1 MIPLYS
7 IFAVDCVRR
16 VSNWLRS
23 SLRAPNLPDWSIE
36 IGLVLLA
43 VGLAAYAKS
52 RSPSSSY
59 GFEYPPKPSPI
70 VEVLKVQTGLV
81 PGADFRG
88 RAVTLTGRNIDRP
101 IGWLDLHGQ
110 DAARA
115 NEIGNEHRVSGL
127 SYFDIPH
134 LFPYGASLPLAYHVL
149 VSRLLARPGDR
160 EMRNVEVLREFNPTI
175 LRMLGARYVIADGE
189 IGESAELRATATAGR
204 DGNLY
209 LYELP
214 EPNLGQFSPT
224 SATRVDN
231 ATELMRRLRD
241 PAFDPMSEILV
252 QQPRAGAFV
261 PARDTSLVY
270 EGVTLRYRAKS
281 DAQSLALL
289 PVDFSHCL
297 TIDSPSGGA
306 VQIFRANL
314 ALTGL
319 QFSGAID
326 IRITTH
332 TGPFDHPA
340 CLLADRN
347 ELAALRLADVPLP

>member
-1 MIPLYS
+1 
-7 IFAVDCVRR
+7 
-16 VSNWLRS
+16 
-23 SLRAPNLPDWSIE
+23 
-36 IGLVLLA
+36 
-43 VGLAAYAKS
+43 
-52 RSPSSSY
+52 
-59 GFEYPPKPSPI
+59 
-70 VEVLKVQTGLV
+70 
-81 PGADFRG
+81 
-88 RAVTLTGRNIDRP
+88 
-101 IGWLDLHGQ
+101 
-110 DAARA
+110 
-115 NEIGNEHRVSGL
+115 
-127 SYFDIPH
+127 
-134 LFPYGASLPLAYHVL
+134 
-149 VSRLLARPGDR
+149 
-160 EMRNVEVLREFNPTI
+160 MRNVEVLREFNPTI